1 MMLKVLIDISGK
13 KNTNKWDVIL
23 QSYCHFFSIKLEW
36 GNMGT
41 AAVGS
46 VNWCR
51 HFGEQFSNTVY
62 LNILIN
68 NY

>member
-1 MMLKVLIDISGK
+1 MMFKVLIDILRK
-13 KNTNKWDVIL
+13 KNTNKWDAIL

-46 VNWCR
+46 VNWYK
-51 HFGEQFSNTVY
+51 HFGEQFSNSIFEY
-62 LNILIN
+62 AHK
-68 NY
+68 